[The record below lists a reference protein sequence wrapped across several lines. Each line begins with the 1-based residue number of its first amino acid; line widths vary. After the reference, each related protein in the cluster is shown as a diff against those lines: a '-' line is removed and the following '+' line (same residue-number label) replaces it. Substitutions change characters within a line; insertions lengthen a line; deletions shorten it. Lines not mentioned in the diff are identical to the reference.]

1 MMKNLY
7 HPRIAALRAQDLAS
21 AAAFTPEEPEALGRL
36 NWHLHTPYALATGAW
51 VEGELVGY
59 LLAIRHEA
67 SAHLSDLVVPPTW
80 MNEGIGTALMRHLIA
95 ECDRTGLPTQVVM
108 SPPES
113 ADWFRRFDFKAQGEL
128 VSYTGGR
135 HQQAHRAEVVPAGP
149 EHWLAICHLDHRA
162 TGEDRSTWLREHDY
176 LSRVWLEQGRVRGFL
191 LPLAGEG
198 LIIAEDPEVGLELQ
212 RWLLPVQ
219 DHVTLPVGQSEV
231 HAHLVKQGYSPA
243 PAFVR
248 MVRGA
253 ALAWRAGL
261 VFGW

>member
-7 HPRIAALRAQDLAS
+7 HPRIAALRAQDLAT

-59 LLAIRHEA
+59 LLAIRHAA

-80 MNEGIGTALMRHLIA
+80 MNEGVGTALMDHLIA

-108 SPPES
+108 APPES
-113 ADWFRRFDFKAQGEL
+113 ADWFRRFDFKEQGEL
-128 VSYTGGR
+128 VRYTGGR

-176 LSRVWLEQGRVRGFL
+176 LSRVWLEEGRVRGFL

-198 LIIAEDPEVGLELQ
+198 LIIADHPAIGMELQ
-212 RWLLPVQ
+212 RWLLPLK
-219 DHVTLPVGQSEV
+219 DHITLPTGQPEV
-231 HAHLVKQGYSPA
+231 HEHLVKQGYSPA
-243 PAFVR
+243 LAFVR
-248 MVRGA
+248 MVREA
-253 ALAWRAGL
+253 SLEWRAGM

>member
-1 MMKNLY
+1 
-7 HPRIAALRAQDLAS
+7 
-21 AAAFTPEEPEALGRL
+21 
-36 NWHLHTPYALATGAW
+36 
-51 VEGELVGY
+51 GY